1 MLLAE
6 QCLTILQDAQSEL
19 ITCLSGMIGK
29 LYQCP
34 DEHITQIV
42 INVLRSREHYQ
53 QHGLDVFGDFEHRAY
68 IEKKS
73 MDLTYLMRMDLGQR
87 NCQHYLYIHAGAE
100 YRDGNWLVNTIA
112 VQCRKIPDDFTDD
125 DQLNE
130 DIADAQHLVRQIHR
144 CIGAEEGSFLEYE
157 PGRKIDHCLD
167 VLRATV
173 VNIWTILKWR
183 TPSLERSLFIRSVLA
198 SVLHFE
204 RYRMV
209 RFREEDGNLMIDFY
223 YKKELFITQMVH
235 LPIAFDELL

>member
-1 MLLAE
+1 MLSTE
-6 QCLTILQDAQSEL
+6 QCLTILQDAQSAL
-19 ITCLSGMIGK
+19 IGHFREMIGEFF
-29 LYQCP
+29 QCP
-34 DEHITQIV
+34 DQNIAQVITH
-42 INVLRSREHYQ
+42 VLRTREQYEE
-53 QHGLDVFGDFEHRAY
+53 HGLDVFGELECDAY
-68 IEKKS
+68 LTGKS
-73 MDLTYLMRMDLGQR
+73 MELAYLMRMDLGQR
-87 NCQHYLYIHAGAE
+87 NCRHYLYIKVEAE
-100 YRDGNWLVNTIA
+100 YRDAWWLINTIA

-144 CIGAEEGSFLEYE
+144 CIGAEEGDFLEYE

-167 VLRATV
+167 ALRATV

-204 RYRMV
+204 RYRMI

-223 YKKELFITQMVH
+223 YKNELFLTQTVL